1 MHIVHLYRVHSTC
14 RGAELEDFI
23 MQVSTFYPALQFTYT
38 ISQTQIPFLDITLSV
53 SGSRIS
59 TSLHCKDADTHNYL
73 HYTSSHLEHFRMVFP
88 TPSSCAFA
96 VFVPRMMTSSCQ
108 EMSNFFKK
116 SRGYPSGSGK
126 GVLYH
131 LPRETCAWKRRKNS
145 PGTDIPVVIEGQN

>member
-96 VFVPRMMTSSCQ
+96 VFVPRMMTPCRNARRCPTFS
-108 EMSNFFKK
+108 KK
-116 SRGYPSGSGK
+116 AVAIPWIYCRTLGK
-126 GVLYH
+126 G
-131 LPRETCAWKRRKNS
+131 CS
-145 PGTDIPVVIEGQN
+145 PGTDIPVEGQN

>member
-59 TSLHCKDADTHNYL
+59 LPLHCKDTDIHNYL
-73 HYTSSHLEHFRMVFP
+73 HQTSSHPKHLKNGIPYSQFLRLCRLCSEDDDFLLPGDVQLF
-88 TPSSCAFA
+88 
-96 VFVPRMMTSSCQ
+96 Q
-108 EMSNFFKK
+108 KK
-116 SRGYPSGSGK
+116 PWLSLRLGK
-126 GVLYH
+126 GCPLSPAKRNVCV
-131 LPRETCAWKRRKNS
+131 ETKEEFPWY
-145 PGTDIPVVIEGQN
+145 